1 METAEMTGTATFLT
15 ATDALSPRDRRLGK
29 LLLAPALAYIFLLV
43 ALPFVLAL
51 FLSLT
56 NSSAGSLDFSFVGLQ
71 NFANVVRNPVFRRA
85 LWNTFVFTFVSQV
98 LVMVLGNILARAL
111 LKKFRG
117 KLLVRFLIL
126 MPWAA
131 PISLATLGWLW
142 IFDST
147 FSVINWVLKVVGWLG
162 PGQWYYWLGD
172 PTLGMVAIIIVHVW
186 RLLPFSTVILLAGL
200 TSIPSEV
207 HEAADIDGAGPLAK
221 AFQITIPMM
230 LPILTVAI
238 LFGTVFTFTDMNVV
252 PPHPRWT
259 LQQHPRACE
268 SRLSGRRAGRRRR
281 AWRLH
286 RYFPPAP
293 PRGDGRAHAAHLAAR
308 RGGLRHAARPGEARA
323 QHRGPSRDHPRL
335 HRLRGL
341 PLLLDGHHR
350 LQAQQR
356 P

>member
-1 METAEMTGTATFLT
+1 MDTAEVLT
-15 ATDALSPRDRRLGK
+15 TPAPLRAADTLSPRDRRLGK

-43 ALPFVLAL
+43 ALPFLLAL

-71 NFANVVRNPVFRRA
+71 NFKNVVTNPVFLRA
-85 LWNTFVFTFVSQV
+85 LRNTFVFTVVSQV
-98 LVMVLGNILARAL
+98 LVMVLGNLLARAL
-111 LKKFRG
+111 LKNFRG

-147 FSVINWVLKVVGWLG
+147 FSVINWALKVVGWLG

-172 PTLGMVAIIIVHVW
+172 PTLGMVAIITVHVW

-200 TSIPSEV
+200 TSIPAEV
-207 HEAADIDGAGPLAK
+207 HEAADIDGAGPVAK

-252 PPHPRWT
+252 YLLT
-259 LQQHPRACE
+259 
-268 SRLSGRRAGRRRR
+268 
-281 AWRLH
+281 
-286 RYFPPAP
+286 
-293 PRGDGRAHAAHLAAR
+293 
-308 RGGLRHAARPGEARA
+308 RGGPYNSTHVLASLAYQEGVLGGDVG
-323 QHRGPSRDHPRL
+323 RGASEV
-335 HRLRGL
+335 
-341 PLLLDGHHR
+341 
-350 LQAQQR
+350 A
-356 P
+356 

>member
-1 METAEMTGTATFLT
+1 MDTAQAFAAPAPPKAADT
-15 ATDALSPRDRRLGK
+15 LSPRDRRLGK

-43 ALPFVLAL
+43 ALPFLLAL

-71 NFANVVRNPVFRRA
+71 NFKNVVTNPVFLRA
-85 LWNTFVFTFVSQV
+85 LRNTFVFTFVSQV
-98 LVMVLGNILARAL
+98 LVMGLGNILARAL
-111 LKKFRG
+111 LKNFRG

-147 FSVINWVLKVVGWLG
+147 FSVINWALKLVGWLG

-172 PTLGMVAIIIVHVW
+172 PTLGMVAIITVHVW
-186 RLLPFSTVILLAGL
+186 RLLPFATVILLAGL
-200 TSIPSEV
+200 TSIPAEI
-207 HEAADIDGAGPLAK
+207 HEAADIDGAGPFAK

-252 PPHPRWT
+252 YLLT
-259 LQQHPRACE
+259 
-268 SRLSGRRAGRRRR
+268 
-281 AWRLH
+281 
-286 RYFPPAP
+286 
-293 PRGDGRAHAAHLAAR
+293 
-308 RGGLRHAARPGEARA
+308 RGGPYNSTHVLASLAYQEGVLGGDVG
-323 QHRGPSRDHPRL
+323 RGASIAIFL
-335 HRLRGL
+335 L
-341 PLLLDGHHR
+341 PLLVVMAILMLR
-350 LQAQQR
+350 TSRRAEVA
-356 P
+356 

>member
-1 METAEMTGTATFLT
+1 MTTAEATLAPPSGKTAET
-15 ATDALSPRDRRLGK
+15 LSRRDRRLGK

-43 ALPFVLAL
+43 ALPFLLAL

-71 NFANVVRNPVFRRA
+71 NFKNVIGNAVFLRA
-85 LWNTFVFTFVSQV
+85 LRNTFIFTFVSQL

-111 LKKFRG
+111 LKSFRG

-126 MPWAA
+126 LPWAA

-147 FSVINWVLKVVGWLG
+147 FSVINWLLKVVGWLG

-172 PTLGMVAIIIVHVW
+172 PTLGMVAIITVHVW

-200 TSIPSEV
+200 TSIPAEV

-221 AFQITIPMM
+221 AFRITLPMM

-238 LFGTVFTFTDMNVV
+238 LFGVVFTFTDMNVV
-252 PPHPRWT
+252 YLLT
-259 LQQHPRACE
+259 
-268 SRLSGRRAGRRRR
+268 
-281 AWRLH
+281 
-286 RYFPPAP
+286 
-293 PRGDGRAHAAHLAAR
+293 
-308 RGGLRHAARPGEARA
+308 RGGPYNSTHVLASLAYQEGVLGGDVGRGAAIAIF
-323 QHRGPSRDHPRL
+323 L
-335 HRLRGL
+335 L
-341 PLLLDGHHR
+341 PLLVVLAVVMLR
-350 LQAQQR
+350 ISRRAEVV
-356 P
+356 

>member
-1 METAEMTGTATFLT
+1 MTTAEA
-15 ATDALSPRDRRLGK
+15 ALSPASPRTAETLSRRDRRLGV
-29 LLLAPALAYIFLLV
+29 LLLSPALAYIFLLV
-43 ALPFVLAL
+43 ALPFLLAL

-71 NFANVVRNPVFRRA
+71 NFKNVVTSAVFLRA
-85 LWNTFVFTFVSQV
+85 LRNTFIFTFVSQL

-111 LKKFRG
+111 LKRFRG

-126 MPWAA
+126 LPWAA

-147 FSVINWVLKVVGWLG
+147 FSVINWLLKVSGWLG

-172 PTLGMVAIIIVHVW
+172 PTLGMVAIITVHVW

-200 TSIPSEV
+200 TSIPAEV

-238 LFGTVFTFTDMNVV
+238 LFGVVFTFTDMNVAIV
-252 PPHPRWT
+252 MLRT
-259 LQQHPRACE
+259 
-268 SRLSGRRAGRRRR
+268 SRRAEV
-281 AWRLH
+281 A
-286 RYFPPAP
+286 
-293 PRGDGRAHAAHLAAR
+293 
-308 RGGLRHAARPGEARA
+308 
-323 QHRGPSRDHPRL
+323 
-335 HRLRGL
+335 
-341 PLLLDGHHR
+341 
-350 LQAQQR
+350 
-356 P
+356 